1 MIYFLSNERVV
12 MRAGVIDIGSSSTK
26 LLISERHGEDI
37 KIVESLKN
45 VIPLGRHAF
54 LKSRIPQTII
64 NQTASV
70 LQKYKEV
77 LKEYD
82 VKDVAVI
89 ATTAVREARN
99 QDIFLDTVLR
109 KTGFKIDVL
118 NVGDVVYYIDYFL
131 SHKLKKTYPVA
142 EKNLLIAE
150 LGAGSLDMSVMAKGL
165 TLMNIG
171 FPIGTLRLSQFMES
185 LDGSL
190 QEVHE
195 ATEEYIENEILFLKK
210 NNPGLAIDDIIL
222 IDENYSVFIQHILP
236 NKRRDSDFFKFKA
249 SEAQE
254 FLSRLR
260 QMNAEQIASTY
271 NIPSDIATTII
282 GFAIILNTLF
292 KLNKNE
298 HVYILEAS
306 LSEAIM
312 ANQLFRLEATE
323 KADKFN
329 QLVSVAH
336 FICRKF
342 GMDLD
347 HLKHVA
353 MITERLFDAFKDILG
368 LSQQDRL
375 YLVLAGYFHDLGM
388 FINNRAHHK
397 HSEYIISQSN
407 LFRLTED
414 EINIIA
420 CTARYHRRSS
430 PLKSHLVYN
439 SLSSNQQ
446 ILVQKLSALLR
457 IANALDRS
465 HKQKAKR
472 LDVSFSANGDAN
484 VIVYTNENFLLEKEN
499 FLEKKELFEEIT
511 GNKLTLS
518 VRNQD

>member
-1 MIYFLSNERVV
+1 MRV
-12 MRAGVIDIGSSSTK
+12 GVIDIGSSSTK
-26 LLISERHGEDI
+26 LLIGERHGEDV
-37 KIVESLKN
+37 KIIESLRNN
-45 VIPLGRHAF
+45 VPLGRHAF

-64 NQTASV
+64 NQTALV
-70 LQKYKEV
+70 LQKYKET

-82 VKDVAVI
+82 VKEVSVI

-118 NVGDVVYYIDYFL
+118 NVGDVVYYIDYYL
-131 SHKLKKTYPVA
+131 YHKLQKTYPVG

-150 LGAGSLDMSVMAKGL
+150 LGAGSLDMSVMARGL

-171 FPIGTLRLSQFMES
+171 FPIGTLRLSQFMEN
-185 LDGSL
+185 LEGSM
-190 QEVHE
+190 QEIHE

-210 NNPGLAIDDIIL
+210 NNPGLVIDDIIL
-222 IDENYSVFIQHILP
+222 IDENYSVFIQNILP
-236 NKRRDSDFFKFKA
+236 NKRRDSDFFKFKS

-260 QMNAEQIASTY
+260 EMNPENIARTY
-271 NIPSDIATTII
+271 NIPADISTTII
-282 GFAIILNTLF
+282 GFAIILNTLL
-292 KLNKNE
+292 KLTKNE

-323 KADKFN
+323 KTDKLS
-329 QLVSVAH
+329 QLISVAH
-336 FICRKF
+336 FMCRKY
-342 GMDLD
+342 GMDLE

-353 MITERLFDAFKDILG
+353 FITEKLFDAFKDILG
-368 LSQQDRL
+368 LTQQDRL
-375 YLVLAGYFHDLGM
+375 YLILAAYFHDLGM

-397 HSEYIISQSN
+397 HSEYIISSSS

-420 CTARYHRRSS
+420 CIARYHRRSA
-430 PLKSHLVYN
+430 PLKTHLVYS

-472 LDVSFSANGDAN
+472 MEIKFNASGDAT
-484 VIVYTNENFLLEKEN
+484 IVVFTNDNFLLEKEN
-499 FLEKKELFEEIT
+499 FLEKRELFEEIT
-511 GNKLTLS
+511 GNKLTLT
-518 VRNQD
+518 VKNQD

>member
-1 MIYFLSNERVV
+1 
-12 MRAGVIDIGSSSTK
+12 MRWAVIDIGSSSTK
-26 LLISERHGEDI
+26 LLIGERHGEDI
-37 KIVESLKN
+37 KIIDSLKN
-45 VIPLGRHAF
+45 SIPLGRHAF

-70 LQKYKEV
+70 LQKYKETI
-77 LKEYD
+77 KEYD
-82 VKDVAVI
+82 VTDVTVI

-142 EKNLLIAE
+142 EKDLLIAE
-150 LGAGSLDMSVMAKGL
+150 LGAGSLDISVMSQGL
-165 TLMNIG
+165 TLTNIG
-171 FPIGTLRLSQFMES
+171 FPIGTLRLSQFMEN
-185 LDGSL
+185 LDGSM
-190 QEVHE
+190 QEVYE

-210 NNPGLAIDDIIL
+210 NNPSLVIDDVIL
-222 IDENYSVFIQHILP
+222 IDENYSVFIQNILP
-236 NKRRDSDFFKFKA
+236 SKRRDSDFYKLKA

-254 FLSRLR
+254 FLAKL
-260 QMNAEQIASTY
+260 QEMNAEEISKNFDVPAEVAS
-271 NIPSDIATTII
+271 TII
-282 GFAIILNTLF
+282 GFAIVLNKLL
-292 KLNKNE
+292 KLNKKDYL
-298 HVYILEAS
+298 YILEAS
-306 LSEAIM
+306 LSEAIL
-312 ANQLFRLEATE
+312 ANQLFRLEASE
-323 KADKFN
+323 KTDKFS

-336 FICRKF
+336 FLCRKYE
-342 GMDLD
+342 MDLD

-353 MITERLFDAFKDILG
+353 FLTDQLFDAFKDILG
-368 LSQQDRL
+368 LNQEDRL
-375 YLVLAGYFHDLGM
+375 YLILASYLHDLGM

-397 HSEYIISQSN
+397 HSEYIISSTN

-420 CTARYHRRSS
+420 CIARYHRRSA
-430 PLKSHLVYN
+430 PLKTHLVYN
-439 SLSSNQQ
+439 SLSSTQQ

-472 LDVSFSANGDAN
+472 LDVKFNPSGDATI
-484 VIVYTNENFLLEKEN
+484 VVYTHENYLLEKEN

-511 GNKLTLS
+511 GNKLTLM
-518 VRNQD
+518 VRTQD

>member
-1 MIYFLSNERVV
+1 

-26 LLISERHGEDI
+26 LLIGERHGEDI
-37 KIVESLKN
+37 KIIDSLKN
-45 VIPLGRHAF
+45 VVPLGRHAF

-70 LQKYKEV
+70 LQKYKET

-82 VKDVAVI
+82 VTEVAVI

-118 NVGDVVYYIDYFL
+118 NVGDVVYYIDYYL

-150 LGAGSLDMSVMAKGL
+150 LGAGSLDMSVMAKGM

-171 FPIGTLRLSQFMES
+171 FPIGTLRLSQFMEH
-185 LDGSL
+185 LDGSM
-190 QEVHE
+190 QEIHE
-195 ATEEYIENEILFLKK
+195 ATEEYIENEILFIKK
-210 NNPGLAIDDIIL
+210 NNPGMVIDDIIL
-222 IDENYSVFIQHILP
+222 IDENYSVFIQNILP
-236 NKRRDSDFFKFKA
+236 SKRRDSDFFKFKA

-260 QMNAEQIASTY
+260 EMNPEEIARTY
-271 NIPSDIATTII
+271 NVPTDIATTIM

-306 LSEAIM
+306 LSEAIL

-323 KADKFN
+323 KADKLS

-336 FICRKF
+336 FICNKY

-353 MITERLFDAFKDILG
+353 FITEQLFKAFKDILG
-368 LSQQDRL
+368 LTEQDGI
-375 YLVLAGYFHDLGM
+375 YLTLAAYFHDLGM

-397 HSEYIISQSN
+397 HSEYIISSSN

-420 CTARYHRRSS
+420 CIARYHRRSA
-430 PLKSHLVYN
+430 PLKTHLVYN
-439 SLSSNQQ
+439 SLSSEKQ

-472 LDVSFSANGDAN
+472 FEIKFTPTGDAT
-484 VIVYTNENFLLEKEN
+484 IVVFTDENFLLEKEN

-511 GNKLTLS
+511 GNKLTLT
-518 VRNQD
+518 VKNQV

>member
-1 MIYFLSNERVV
+1 

-26 LLISERHGEDI
+26 LLIGERHGEDV
-37 KIVESLKN
+37 KIIESLKN
-45 VIPLGRHAF
+45 PIPLGRHVF
-54 LKSRIPQTII
+54 LKNRIPQTII

-70 LQKYKEV
+70 LQKYKET

-82 VKDVAVI
+82 VSDVTVI

-109 KTGFKIDVL
+109 KTSFKIDVL
-118 NVGDVVYYIDYFL
+118 NAGDVVYYIDYFL
-131 SHKLKKTYPVA
+131 SHKLKKTYPVS

-171 FPIGTLRLSQFMES
+171 FPIGTLRLSQFMEN
-185 LDGSL
+185 LDGSM

-195 ATEEYIENEILFLKK
+195 ATEEYIENEILFIKK

-222 IDENYSVFIQHILP
+222 IDENYSVFIQNVLP
-236 NKRRDSDFFKFKA
+236 NKRRDSDFFKFKS

-260 QMNAEQIASTY
+260 QMNPEEIARTY
-271 NIPSDIATTII
+271 DIPVDISTTIV
-282 GFAIILNTLF
+282 GFSIILNTLL
-292 KLNKNE
+292 KLTKNDY
-298 HVYILEAS
+298 VYILEAS
-306 LSEAIM
+306 LSEAIL
-312 ANQLFRLEATE
+312 ANQLFRLEASE
-323 KADKFN
+323 KTDRLS

-336 FICRKF
+336 FLCRKY

-353 MITERLFDAFKDILG
+353 FITEQLFAAFKDILG
-368 LSQQDRL
+368 LNGQDRL
-375 YLVLAGYFHDLGM
+375 YLILAAYLHDLGM

-397 HSEYIISQSN
+397 HSEYIISSSN

-420 CTARYHRRSS
+420 CIARYHRRSA
-430 PLKSHLVYN
+430 PLKTHLGYN
-439 SLSSNQQ
+439 SLSSHQQ

-472 LDVSFSANGDAN
+472 LEVKFNASGDAT
-484 VIVYTNENFLLEKEN
+484 IVVFTQENFLLEKVN
-499 FLEKKELFEEIT
+499 FFEKKEFLEEIT
-511 GNKLTLS
+511 GNKLTLIVKS
-518 VRNQD
+518 QD

>member
-1 MIYFLSNERVV
+1 MRV
-12 MRAGVIDIGSSSTK
+12 GVIDIGSSSTK
-26 LLISERHGEDI
+26 LLIGERHGEDI
-37 KIVESLKN
+37 KIIDSLKN

-70 LQKYKEV
+70 LQKYKETI
-77 LKEYD
+77 KEYD
-82 VKDVAVI
+82 ISEVMVI

-99 QDIFLDTVLR
+99 RDIFLDTVLR

-131 SHKLKKTYPVA
+131 SHKLKKTYPVDQ
-142 EKNLLIAE
+142 KNLLIAE

-185 LDGSL
+185 LDGSM
-190 QEVHE
+190 QEVQE

-210 NNPGLAIDDIIL
+210 NNPGLSIDDIIL
-222 IDENYSVFIQHILP
+222 IDENYSVYIQNILP

-254 FLSRLR
+254 CLSRLKE
-260 QMNAEQIASTY
+260 MNAEEITRTY
-271 NIPSDIATTII
+271 NIPSDVASTIM
-282 GFAIILNTLF
+282 GFAIVLNTLF

-306 LSEAIM
+306 LSEAIL
-312 ANQLFRLEATE
+312 ANQLFRLETTE
-323 KADKFN
+323 KTDKLS
-329 QLVSVAH
+329 QLISVAH
-336 FICRKF
+336 FICKKY

-353 MITERLFDAFKDILG
+353 FITEKLFEAFQEILG
-368 LSQQDRL
+368 LTEQDRI
-375 YLVLAGYFHDLGM
+375 YLTLAAYFHDLGM

-397 HSEYIISQSN
+397 HSEYIISSSN

-414 EINIIA
+414 EVNIIA
-420 CTARYHRRSS
+420 CTARYHRRSA
-430 PLKSHLVYN
+430 PLKTHLVYS
-439 SLSSNQQ
+439 SLSSEQQ

-465 HKQKAKR
+465 HKQKAKKIHIK
-472 LDVSFSANGDAN
+472 FNPNGDAT
-484 VIVYTNENFLLEKEN
+484 IVVATDENFLLEKEN

-511 GNKLTLS
+511 GNKLTLTI
-518 VRNQD
+518 RNQGEDGSKK

>member
-1 MIYFLSNERVV
+1 

-26 LLISERHGEDI
+26 LLIGERHGEDI
-37 KIVESLKN
+37 KIIESLKN
-45 VIPLGRHAF
+45 AIPLGRHAF

-70 LQKYKEV
+70 LQKYKETF
-77 LKEYD
+77 KEYD
-82 VKDVAVI
+82 VADVMVI

-118 NVGDVVYYIDYFL
+118 NAGDVVYYIDYFL

-150 LGAGSLDMSVMAKGL
+150 LGAGSLDMSVVEKGL

-171 FPIGTLRLSQFMES
+171 FPIGTLRLSQFMEN
-185 LDGSL
+185 LDGSM

-210 NNPGLAIDDIIL
+210 NNPGLVIDDIIL
-222 IDENYSVFIQHILP
+222 IDENYSVFIQNILP

-260 QMNAEQIASTY
+260 QMNAQEIERTY
-271 NIPSDIATTII
+271 GVPSDIAATIV

-306 LSEAIM
+306 LSEAIL
-312 ANQLFRLEATE
+312 ANQLFRLEASE
-323 KADKFN
+323 KTDKLS

-336 FICRKF
+336 FLCRRY

-353 MITERLFDAFKDILG
+353 FFTEQLFEAFKDILG
-368 LSQQDRL
+368 LSSQDRL
-375 YLVLAGYFHDLGM
+375 YLILAAYLHDLGM
-388 FINNRAHHK
+388 FINNRSHHK
-397 HSEYIISQSN
+397 HSEYIISSSN

-414 EINIIA
+414 EIDIIA
-420 CTARYHRRSS
+420 CIARYHRRSA
-430 PLKSHLVYN
+430 PLKTHLVYN

-472 LDVSFSANGDAN
+472 IAVKFNESGDAT
-484 VIVYTNENFLLEKEN
+484 IVVFTHENFLLEKEN
-499 FLEKKELFEEIT
+499 FLEKKELLEEIT
-511 GNKLTLS
+511 GNKLTLTVKS
-518 VRNQD
+518 QD

>member
-1 MIYFLSNERVV
+1 

-26 LLISERHGEDI
+26 LLIGERHGDDI
-37 KIVESLKN
+37 KIIDSLKN
-45 VIPLGRHAF
+45 VVPLGRHAF

-70 LQKYKEV
+70 LQKYKDT

-82 VKDVAVI
+82 VSEVAVI

-118 NVGDVVYYIDYFL
+118 NVGDVVYYIDYYL

-150 LGAGSLDMSVMAKGL
+150 LGAGSLDMSVMAKGM

-171 FPIGTLRLSQFMES
+171 FPIGTLRLSQFMEH
-185 LDGSL
+185 LDGSM

-195 ATEEYIENEILFLKK
+195 ATEEYIENEILFIKK
-210 NNPGLAIDDIIL
+210 NNPGMVIDDIIL
-222 IDENYSVFIQHILP
+222 IDENYSIYIQNILP

-254 FLSRLR
+254 FLTRLR
-260 QMNAEQIASTY
+260 QMNPEEISRTY
-271 NIPSDIATTII
+271 NIPPDVANTIM

-306 LSEAIM
+306 LSEAIL
-312 ANQLFRLEATE
+312 ANQLFRFETTE
-323 KADKFN
+323 KADKLS
-329 QLVSVAH
+329 QLISVAH
-336 FICRKF
+336 FICNKY
-342 GMDLD
+342 GMDLN

-353 MITERLFDAFKDILG
+353 FITQELFKAFKDILG
-368 LSQQDRL
+368 LTEQDGI
-375 YLVLAGYFHDLGM
+375 YLILAAYFHDLGM

-397 HSEYIISQSN
+397 HSEYIISSSN

-420 CTARYHRRSS
+420 CIARYHRRSA
-430 PLKSHLVYN
+430 PLKTHLVYN
-439 SLSSNQQ
+439 SLASNKQ

-465 HKQKAKR
+465 HKQKAKQ
-472 LDVSFSANGDAN
+472 LDVKFNATGDAT
-484 VIVYTNENFLLEKEN
+484 IVVFTDENFLLEKEN
-499 FLEKKELFEEIT
+499 FLEKKELFEELT
-511 GNKLTLS
+511 GNKLTLT
-518 VRNQD
+518 VKGQA

>member
-1 MIYFLSNERVV
+1 

-26 LLISERHGEDI
+26 LLIGERHGEDI
-37 KIVESLKN
+37 KIIESLKN
-45 VIPLGRHAF
+45 VVPLGRHAF

-70 LQKYKEV
+70 LQKYKET
-77 LKEYD
+77 LKSYD
-82 VKDVAVI
+82 VTDVAII

-131 SHKLKKTYPVA
+131 SHKLKKTYPVS

-171 FPIGTLRLSQFMES
+171 FPIGTLRLSQFMEN
-185 LDGSL
+185 LDGSM

-195 ATEEYIENEILFLKK
+195 ATEEYIQNEILFIKK
-210 NNPGLAIDDIIL
+210 NNPSLVIDDIIL
-222 IDENYSVFIQHILP
+222 IDENYSVFIQNILP

-249 SEAQE
+249 SEAAE
-254 FLSRLR
+254 FLFRIR
-260 QMNAEQIASTY
+260 EMNPEEIARTY
-271 NIPSDIATTII
+271 GIPADISTTIV
-282 GFAIILNTLF
+282 GFAIILNTLL
-292 KLNKNE
+292 KLTKNE
-298 HVYILEAS
+298 YVYILEAS
-306 LSEAIM
+306 LSEAIL
-312 ANQLFRLEATE
+312 ANQLFRLEASE
-323 KADKFN
+323 KTDRLS

-336 FICRKF
+336 FLCNKY
-342 GMDLD
+342 GMDLN

-353 MITERLFDAFKDILG
+353 FFTEQLFEAFKDILG
-368 LSQQDRL
+368 LSAQDRL
-375 YLVLAGYFHDLGM
+375 YLILAAYLHDLGM

-397 HSEYIISQSN
+397 HSEYIISSTN

-414 EINIIA
+414 EVNIIA
-420 CTARYHRRSS
+420 CIARYHRRSS
-430 PLKSHLVYN
+430 PLKTHLVYN
-439 SLSSNQQ
+439 SLSSEKQ

-472 LDVSFSANGDAN
+472 MEIKFNAVGDATI
-484 VIVYTNENFLLEKEN
+484 VIYTDENFLLEKEN
-499 FLEKKELFEEIT
+499 FLEKKEFFEEIT
-511 GNKLTLS
+511 GNKLTLT
-518 VRNQD
+518 VKNQQ